1 MEPSNFMSWGH
12 VTLELTFI
20 HSSMERL
27 NKVKRRR
34 KRKKGRD
41 NPKKQR
47 LRAKTLNQK
56 SAFACLMLFC

>member
-1 MEPSNFMSWGH
+1 MEPNNFTNWGH

-27 NKVKRRR
+27 NKVKGRR
-34 KRKKGRD
+34 KRKKRID

-47 LRAKTLNQK
+47 LRAKDIELK
-56 SAFACLMLFC
+56 KVPLHV